1 MLEVTLFL
9 CLTLLVF
16 ILYDFIPNY
25 YARHISSFV
34 KKEISS
40 SVGNKVVALTF
51 DDGPSKRY
59 TGQVLDI
66 LKKYRVKATF
76 FIVVRN
82 AYQCPDLIERII
94 EDGHELAMHS
104 YKHKSAWISL
114 PWETKREFERSC
126 ELFKS
131 YQIPMSTFR
140 PPWGTFNAVS
150 LKYALRSGLEVV
162 LWTVEAFDWRKKNTA
177 HNIAEEVV
185 KRIEHRGII
194 VLHDSGGAKGA
205 PQHTVD
211 ALELLIPQLQE
222 KGYEFLTIR
231 EGIHHHESDKIV

>member
-1 MLEVTLFL
+1 MLEVALFL
-9 CLTLLVF
+9 CLIVF
-16 ILYDFIPNY
+16 VFMLYDFIPNY
-25 YARHISSFV
+25 YARHMTSFV

-40 SVGNKVVALTF
+40 SIRDKVVALTF

-66 LKKYRVKATF
+66 LKEYRVKATF

-82 AYQCPDLIERII
+82 AYQCPELIKRII
-94 EDGHELAMHS
+94 EEGHELAMHS
-104 YKHKSAWISL
+104 YKHKSAWISF
-114 PWETKREFERSC
+114 PWETKREFTRSS
-126 ELFKS
+126 EFFKS
-131 YQIPMSTFR
+131 YQIPLWTFR

-150 LKYALRSGLEVV
+150 LKYAHKNGLDVV
-162 LWTVEAFDWRKKNTA
+162 LWTVEAFDWRRKSTA
-177 HNIAEEVV
+177 QKIAKEVM

-211 ALELLIPQLQE
+211 ALKLLIPQLQE
-222 KGYEFLTIR
+222 RGYAFETIR
-231 EGIHHHESDKIV
+231 EGMGHHEY